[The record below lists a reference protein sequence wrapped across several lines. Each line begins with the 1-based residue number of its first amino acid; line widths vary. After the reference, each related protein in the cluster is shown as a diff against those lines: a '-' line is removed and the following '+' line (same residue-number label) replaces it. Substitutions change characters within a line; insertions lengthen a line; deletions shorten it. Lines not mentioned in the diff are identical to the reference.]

1 MAAELIAVEGD
12 ESDHGGSKFKTPENH
27 KVKIGGKLAIRKD
40 DEADPDN
47 LGDTNTQA
55 DETSGT
61 VYIGGKKVHRNN
73 DKRKC
78 GAKTI
83 ATNSKVFCG

>member
-12 ESDHGGSKFKTPENH
+12 KTDLGGAAFKTPDNH

-40 DEADPDN
+40 DAANPEVD
-47 LGDTNTQA
+47 GRTNTEA

-73 DKRKC
+73 DKRKH
-78 GAKTI
+78 GAKTV